1 MLVKRGDIFFAALNP
16 VQGSEQGGTRPVIVV
31 QNDVGNQYSPTTIVL
46 AITSQINKAK
56 LPTHVEI
63 PCVESGLNKD
73 SVVLAEQ
80 LRTIDKS
87 RLIQKIATVEH
98 HTMEKIDKA
107 MAISIGLGFARE
119 RVMVQQP
126 AYYQENTI
134 AMSQNSSALSS

>member
-1 MLVKRGDIFFAALNP
+1 MMLVKRGDIFFAALNP

-46 AITSQINKAK
+46 AITSRINKAK

-63 PCVESGLNKD
+63 PCMESGLNKN

-87 RLIQKIATVEH
+87 RLIQKIATVERG
-98 HTMEKIDKA
+98 TMEKIDRA
-107 MAISIGLGFARE
+107 MAISVGLGSAQGQGA
-119 RVMVQQP
+119 VMT
-126 AYYQENTI
+126 A
-134 AMSQNSSALSS
+134 SSPALSS

>member
-1 MLVKRGDIFFAALNP
+1 MVLVKRGDIFFAALNP

-46 AITSQINKAK
+46 AITSRIHKAK

-87 RLIQKIATVEH
+87 RLIQKIATVEQN
-98 HTMEKIDKA
+98 TMAKIDQA
-107 MAISIGLGFARE
+107 MAISVGLGTQDAHSAQGA
-119 RVMVQQP
+119 VMTQATP
-126 AYYQENTI
+126 ALT
-134 AMSQNSSALSS
+134 S